1 MIIFR
6 QAAAISRYLNG
17 VVGSGKTI
25 GFVPTMGALHQG
37 HLSLIEAAK
46 SGNDCSVCSIFVNPT
61 QFNNATDFAKYPI
74 TIANDINL
82 LEAFGCAV
90 LFLPD
95 VAEIYPNGTALS
107 TPYPLGDLEKVL
119 EGQYRPGHFQGVC
132 QVVERLLRIVQP
144 QRLYLGGKDYQ
155 QCRVIQKLVA
165 LKDLPVSIEVCPTLR
180 EADGLAMSS
189 RNMRLSPE
197 ARLRASAIF
206 DTLQFLQQQ
215 LAPGELTPLIEEATT
230 TLTEKGFEVDYIAF
244 ADAQSLTPRSV
255 WDGQS
260 AIVALIAAFCDG
272 VRLIDNMV
280 LY

>member
-155 QCRVIQKLVA
+155 QCRVIQKLVT

-230 TLTEKGFEVDYIAF
+230 TLTAKGFEVDYIAF

-255 WDGQS
+255 WDGKS
-260 AIVALIAAFCDG
+260 AIVVLIAAFCDG

>member
-82 LEAFGCAV
+82 LEVSGCAV

-95 VAEIYPNGTALS
+95 VAEIYPDGTALS